1 MNVELTQY
9 EAMMAGGVGFRRQF
23 QAMIRKDQPR
33 FGEQYPGQLWYNHIA
48 GACAEMAVAKAMGLY
63 WGGGVDTFNSE
74 DLEGTGCEVRFSP
87 SGRPKVMPRDTR
99 IVIAVVG
106 LSPSITTFSILG
118 WLRAEQAKREQWKS
132 DSLPLCYFPPVN
144 AWHPINEL
152 RRMIA
157 AHKENA

>member
-1 MNVELTQY
+1 MNIELTQY

-23 QAMIRKDQPR
+23 LAMIRKDRPR

-74 DLEGTGCEVRFSP
+74 DLEGTGFEVRFSP

-118 WLRAEQAKREQWKS
+118 WLHAEQAKREQWKS

-144 AWHPINEL
+144 AWQPIDEL
-152 RRMIA
+152 RRMIV